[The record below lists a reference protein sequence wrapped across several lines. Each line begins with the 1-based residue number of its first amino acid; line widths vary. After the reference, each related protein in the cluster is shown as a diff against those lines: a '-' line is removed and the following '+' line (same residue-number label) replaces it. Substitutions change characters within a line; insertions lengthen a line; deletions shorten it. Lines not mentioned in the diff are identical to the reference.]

1 MFAERCYLILLCDA
15 SNYVAYDTNLCSG
28 FELDAST
35 VQQGLTVTHSH
46 AQYHYQ
52 EAGQFPLHLLPCSFF
67 AEMFLFSGSLKVRAW
82 LEATM
87 DPRSESMFLNSDL
100 MPTTHRHHLIAELL
114 QLHQPGESCLS
125 AYYADGIFGV
135 FDSSKL
141 QSNSVLRSCL
151 LPFAS
156 YQHCVLALDSPQTW
170 GRF

>member
-1 MFAERCYLILLCDA
+1 MFAERCYPILLCDA
-15 SNYVAYDTNLCSG
+15 SNDVAYDTNWCSG

-35 VQQGLTVTHSH
+35 AQQESTVTHSH

-52 EAGQFPLHLLPCSFF
+52 EAGQFPFHLLPCFSF

-87 DPRSESMFLNSDL
+87 DPRSESTFLNSDL
-100 MPTTHRHHLIAELL
+100 KLTRHRPPLVAEPLP
-114 QLHQPGESCLS
+114 LHQPGESCLS
-125 AYYADGIFGV
+125 AYYADGIFGA

-156 YQHCVLALDSPQTW
+156 YQHCAPALDSPQTW